1 MYTVAGLAK
10 LDKLRALAV
19 ASHRRLP
26 NYPQLPTVAE
36 AGGPPVASTRAAL
49 MGVAG
54 TPPAVVDT
62 LQRDVVAAL
71 RSSAVRARVEGA
83 GFDIAPMTPK
93 ELRSRIAAD
102 SAGYAILVREGRLPR
117 V

>member
-36 AGGPPVASTRAAL
+36 AGGPPVA
-49 MGVAG
+49 
-54 TPPAVVDT
+54 
-62 LQRDVVAAL
+62 
-71 RSSAVRARVEGA
+71 
-83 GFDIAPMTPK
+83 TPK